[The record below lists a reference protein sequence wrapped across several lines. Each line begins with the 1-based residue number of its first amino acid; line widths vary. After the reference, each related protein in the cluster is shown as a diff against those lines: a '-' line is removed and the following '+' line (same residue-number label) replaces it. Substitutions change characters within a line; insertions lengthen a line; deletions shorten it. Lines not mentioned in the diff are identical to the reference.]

1 VKNKII
7 QNIAVAYVQGD
18 ETLVEN
24 GLMHHLNER
33 QNVDELQELI
43 WFIWTFRGSIIE
55 DLNDKIIA
63 LWDMIDAKINAQNKP
78 DRDILGK
85 LSTWCVFIEKIEDGT
100 KQLMINSVMFSDF
113 GYDSYII
120 IEELR
125 RLVDSQPYEV
135 AEIYLK
141 MMEGTH
147 PTYEQEN
154 IEYILQ
160 ILLQGDSKTRSLAA
174 KIRDIYIENGIG
186 FVAQL

>member
-1 VKNKII
+1 
-7 QNIAVAYVQGD
+7 
-18 ETLVEN
+18 
-24 GLMHHLNER
+24 
-33 QNVDELQELI
+33 
-43 WFIWTFRGSIIE
+43 
-55 DLNDKIIA
+55 
-63 LWDMIDAKINAQNKP
+63 
-78 DRDILGK
+78 
-85 LSTWCVFIEKIEDGT
+85 
-100 KQLMINSVMFSDF
+100 MFSYF
-113 GYDSYII
+113 GFDWYII